1 MRLAIVEDDDKV
13 RQQLQTYV
21 LQYFQGRENDVE
33 IRLFADGDEILE
45 DYAADYDLIFLDIQ
59 MKRLDGLATAER
71 IRERDE
77 DVYLV
82 FITNLANYAIH
93 GYAVH
98 ALDFILKPVN
108 FLMLRQVLMSV
119 ERLLDQKP
127 KRYIT
132 LPTDTGLTRLDVS
145 QITYVETDGHAVSIY
160 TEKGAYRLRQS
171 MRGMEEML
179 GKYGFFR
186 CNSCYLVNLQYIRRI
201 DGYTVYVG
209 ETPLAISHPRRKDF
223 LAAMTQFC
231 ERRANTQ

>member
-82 FITNLANYAIH
+82 FITNLANYAIR

-160 TEKGAYRLRQS
+160 TEKGVYRLRQD
-171 MRGMEEML
+171 EEHTRQPFGNRRMDTREESDFEERYHL
-179 GKYGFFR
+179 DFR
-186 CNSCYLVNLQYIRRI
+186 PSQIFRQCL
-201 DGYTVYVG
+201 
-209 ETPLAISHPRRKDF
+209 H
-223 LAAMTQFC
+223 
-231 ERRANTQ
+231 ERPMARA

>member
-82 FITNLANYAIH
+82 FITNLANYAIR

-160 TEKGAYRLRQS
+160 TEKGGVSPAAEYARDGGAAWQIRIFPLQQLLFGES
-171 MRGMEEML
+171 AACGARGEW
-179 GKYGFFR
+179 
-186 CNSCYLVNLQYIRRI
+186 RR
-201 DGYTVYVG
+201 
-209 ETPLAISHPRRKDF
+209 HR
-223 LAAMTQFC
+223 
-231 ERRANTQ
+231 RRAGADHLTPAP

>member
-1 MRLAIVEDDDKV
+1 MQLAIVEDDDKV

-21 LQYFQGRENDVE
+21 LQYFQGRENDVD

-82 FITNLANYAIH
+82 FITNLANYAFR

-119 ERLLDQKP
+119 ERLLDHKP

-145 QITYVETDGHAVSIY
+145 QLTYVVTDGLAVSLY
-160 TEKGAYRLRQS
+160 TEKGA
-171 MRGMEEML
+171 
-179 GKYGFFR
+179 
-186 CNSCYLVNLQYIRRI
+186 
-201 DGYTVYVG
+201 
-209 ETPLAISHPRRKDF
+209 
-223 LAAMTQFC
+223 
-231 ERRANTQ
+231 

>member
-13 RQQLQTYV
+13 RQQLQSYV
-21 LQYFQGRENDVE
+21 MQYFQGRESDVS
-33 IRLFADGDEILE
+33 IRLFSDGDEILE

-59 MKRLDGLATAER
+59 MKHLDGMATAER

-82 FITNLANYAIH
+82 FITNLANYAIR

-108 FLMLRQVLMSV
+108 FLMLRQVLMNV
-119 ERLLDQKP
+119 ERLLGQRP

-132 LPTDTGLTRLDVS
+132 LPTETGLTRLDVS
-145 QITYVETDGHAVSIY
+145 QITYVETDGHAVTIY
-160 TEKGAYRLRQS
+160 AEKGTYHLRQS

-179 GKYGFFR
+179 GEYGFFR
-186 CNSCYLVNLQYIRRI
+186 CNSCYLVNLRHVERV
-201 DGYTVYVG
+201 DGGTAIVG
-209 ETPLAISHPRRKDF
+209 GVPLAISRPRHKAF
-223 LAAMTQFC
+223 MEALTKYLGGAKV
-231 ERRANTQ
+231 

>member
-82 FITNLANYAIH
+82 FITNLANYAIR

-108 FLMLRQVLMSV
+108 FLMLRQV
-119 ERLLDQKP
+119 
-127 KRYIT
+127 
-132 LPTDTGLTRLDVS
+132 LTRLDVS

-160 TEKGAYRLRQS
+160 TEKGVYRLRQS
-171 MRGMEEML
+171 MRGMEELL

-186 CNSCYLVNLQYIRRI
+186 CNSCYLVNLRHVERVEN
-201 DGYTVYVG
+201 GG
-209 ETPLAISHPRRKDF
+209 AIVAGQALTISRPRHKAF
-223 LAAMTQFC
+223 MEALTKYLGGAKV
-231 ERRANTQ
+231 

>member
-21 LQYFQGRENDVE
+21 LQYFQGRENDVD
-33 IRLFADGDEILE
+33 IHLFADGDEILE

-82 FITNLANYAIH
+82 FITNLANYAIR

-119 ERLLDQKP
+119 ERLSAPNASRRSCKSLICTASAQTQKSNSRSVSST
-127 KRYIT
+127 KNRIYWSSSS
-132 LPTDTGLTRLDVS
+132 LRSVPTKSGSAILHTSKSTTTGSTFV
-145 QITYVETDGHAVSIY
+145 
-160 TEKGAYRLRQS
+160 
-171 MRGMEEML
+171 
-179 GKYGFFR
+179 
-186 CNSCYLVNLQYIRRI
+186 
-201 DGYTVYVG
+201 
-209 ETPLAISHPRRKDF
+209 
-223 LAAMTQFC
+223 
-231 ERRANTQ
+231 